1 MSEFSSNRARSALPL
16 FLTVFDLNSKQYKPP
31 KHHVDEMKRVDCCA
45 LPGIFA
51 MPAINIL
58 ACELLKP
65 TCQALNYQI
74 GVLHDLMLD
83 DQLKGKLRCKTKG

>member
-1 MSEFSSNRARSALPL
+1 MRTFIKRFSNQVRLSALSIA

-31 KHHVDEMKRVDCCA
+31 KDEKMNRVDCCA

-58 ACELLKP
+58 ACELLQTHVP
-65 TCQALNYQI
+65 GIELPNRRAA
-74 GVLHDLMLD
+74 
-83 DQLKGKLRCKTKG
+83 